1 MCLLKAR
8 ASEASDGSES
18 CRRSVRRPPAAAS
31 RTIRS
36 RRSGAIA
43 DASFDQQIET
53 LTGALGDTTRRGI
66 YVMIRESHGPVTA
79 SQIAANFQ
87 IHPNVARHH
96 LDRLVTDGFIRVSER
111 QASKAAAGR
120 PAKHYEATDKAV
132 SVQYSARKYDALA
145 ELLVTVID
153 RLDTG
158 EAIDIASQVGHE
170 YGIRLGAEIG
180 VPDDE
185 GYEVAAMAIATSMMD
200 RGLGASTVA
209 SENRIVARFCP
220 LGGSDDDGPDIL
232 LSLDRGIVHGLL
244 ESAAARPVTV
254 KVEHPSDH

>member
-1 MCLLKAR
+1 M
-8 ASEASDGSES
+8 
-18 CRRSVRRPPAAAS
+18 
-31 RTIRS
+31 
-36 RRSGAIA
+36 A
-43 DASFDQQIET
+43 DSSFDQQIET

-66 YVMIRESHGPVTA
+66 YVMIREFHGSVTA

-96 LDRLVTDGFIRVSER
+96 LDRLETDGFIRVSER
-111 QASKAAAGR
+111 QKTKAAAGR

-145 ELLVTVID
+145 ELLVAVID

-158 EAIDIASQVGHE
+158 AASDIATEVGHD

-185 GYEVAAMAIATSMMD
+185 GYEVAAMAIATSMMGE
-200 RGLGASTVA
+200 GLGASTVA

-220 LGGSDDDGPDIL
+220 LGGSDDDGPGVL
-232 LSLDRGIVHGLL
+232 RSLDRGIVRGLL
-244 ESAAARPVTV
+244 ESAAARPVEV
-254 KVEHPSDH
+254 RVDHPSAP